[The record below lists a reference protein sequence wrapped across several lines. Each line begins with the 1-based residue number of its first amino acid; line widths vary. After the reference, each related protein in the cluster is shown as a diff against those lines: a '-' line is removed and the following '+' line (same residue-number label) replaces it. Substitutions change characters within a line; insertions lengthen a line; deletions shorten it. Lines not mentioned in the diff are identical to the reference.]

1 MEDESKPCITY
12 VKALQ
17 FNQVYMVLTYFTDA
31 RAEPLVLDNLM
42 SAYSP
47 ALVRHGL
54 QPVYSFNGIGLWM
67 AKVKGSGRLIGGA
80 EQLNPWLI

>member
-1 MEDESKPCITY
+1 VEDESKLCITY

-31 RAEPLVLDNLM
+31 YADSLVLDNLM
-42 SAYSP
+42 SAISP

-54 QPVYSFNGIGLWM
+54 QPVYGFNRGD
-67 AKVKGSGRLIGGA
+67 LIVG
-80 EQLNPWLI
+80 Q